1 MSLSDANSWAG
12 IISAILALIGLFLGS
27 KYIIN
32 KNKNVG
38 RDDKSIKIGDNN
50 DISNSFNQR
59 D

>member
-12 IISAILALIGLFLGS
+12 IISAILALIGLFLVS

>member
-12 IISAILALIGLFLGS
+12 IISAIFALIGLFLGT

-38 RDDKSIKIGDNN
+38 RDDKSIIIGDNN

>member
-12 IISAILALIGLFLGS
+12 ILSAILALIGLFLGA

>member
-12 IISAILALIGLFLGS
+12 IISAILALIGLFLGA

>member
-1 MSLSDANSWAG
+1 MSLSDANNWAG
-12 IISAILALIGLFLGS
+12 IISAIIAIIGIFFGA

-32 KNKNVG
+32 KNKKVG

-50 DISNSFNQR
+50 DIRNSFNQR

>member
-12 IISAILALIGLFLGS
+12 IISAILALIGLFLGA

-38 RDDKSIKIGDNN
+38 RDDKSIKIGDKN